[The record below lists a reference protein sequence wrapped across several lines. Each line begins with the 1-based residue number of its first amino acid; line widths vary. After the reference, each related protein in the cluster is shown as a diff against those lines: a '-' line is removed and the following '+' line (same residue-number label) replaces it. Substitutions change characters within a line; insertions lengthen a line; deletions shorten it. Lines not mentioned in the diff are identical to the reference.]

1 MTATEILKLIPEKTF
16 DILSAETKVDHQVKK
31 LTGETIFK
39 LVLFSMLSSNK
50 SSLRIM
56 EKFISSATFKCFSRR
71 TEVAKK
77 GRKTLSPHDCKYNSI
92 RDRICTME
100 VSYFERL
107 FEQMFIIY
115 NKELKE
121 ETALSK
127 TDSTFISLAAKLFST
142 GMEFGGDKTHRHVK
156 YSVVMK
162 GSLPMNAKAFT
173 EQTYASEDIALAE
186 AINTTDGLQKGT
198 IVFDRGLQSRDSFD
212 RFTTDGKYFITR
224 VKVTAK
230 HTIEEQKEIVVKP
243 DNSTVTI
250 SSDEVVYLFSQK
262 KRKSVFRYRLIKGT
276 IDASGEEICLISNLL
291 EEDAYV
297 IAHLYKQR
305 WEIEIFFKFIK
316 QELNASHLIS
326 RDENGIK
333 VMLYMTMIVASLIIV
348 YRKLNKIK
356 SYKMARLQFEMELN
370 DEMIKVIVRLC
381 GGDPDSVAALWKKN
395 IKND

>member
-16 DILSAETKVDHQVKK
+16 DTLSAETKVDHQVKK

-71 TEVAKK
+71 TETAKK
-77 GRKTLSPHDCKYNSI
+77 GRKPLSPHDCKYNSI

-100 VSYFERL
+100 VSYFEKL
-107 FEQMFIIY
+107 FEEIFIIY

-162 GSLPMNAKAFT
+162 GSLPMHVKAFT
-173 EQTYASEDIALAE
+173 EQPYASEEMALAE
-186 AINTTDGLQKGT
+186 VINDADGLQKGT
-198 IVFDRGLQSRDSFD
+198 IVFDRGLKSRDSFD
-212 RFTTDGKYFITR
+212 KFTTDNKYFITR
-224 VKVTAK
+224 SLPVARYDVDEKRKVGA
-230 HTIEEQKEIVVKP
+230 KP
-243 DNSTVTI
+243 DGSTVTI
-250 SSDEVVYLFSQK
+250 VSDEVVYLFGK
-262 KRKSVFRYRLIKGT
+262 KGKKSTFGYRLITGT
-276 IDASGEEICLISNLL
+276 IDESGEKICFISNLM
-291 EEDAYV
+291 EEDAYM
-297 IAHLYKQR
+297 IAHWYKQR
-305 WEIEIFFKFIK
+305 WEIEVFFKFIK
-316 QELNASHLIS
+316 QELNASHLVS
-326 RDENGIK
+326 RNENGIK

-381 GGDPDSVAALWKKN
+381 GGDPNKVPSLWKKT
-395 IKND
+395 

>member
-16 DILSAETKVDHQVKK
+16 DILAAETKVDHQVKK

-56 EKFISSATFKCFSRR
+56 EKFISSATFKCFNRR
-71 TEVAKK
+71 TVVAKK
-77 GRKTLSPHDCKYNSI
+77 GRKTLSPHDGKYNSI
-92 RDRICTME
+92 RDRICTIE
-100 VSYFERL
+100 VSYFEKL
-107 FEQMFIIY
+107 FEQVFIIY

-224 VKVTAK
+224 VKVNAK
-230 HTIEEQKEIVVKP
+230 YIIDEQKEIVVKP
-243 DNSTVTI
+243 DKSTVTI

-276 IDASGEEICLISNLL
+276 INASGEEICLISNLL
-291 EEDAYV
+291 EEDAYL

-333 VMLYMTMIVASLIIV
+333 VILYMTMIVASLIIV

-381 GGDPDSVAALWKKN
+381 GGDPDSAAALWKKT
-395 IKND
+395 

>member
-16 DILSAETKVDHQVKK
+16 DVLSAETKVDHQVKK

-56 EKFISSATFKCFSRR
+56 ESFISSATFKYFNRR
-71 TEVAKK
+71 TETAKK
-77 GRKTLSPHDCKYNSI
+77 GRKTLSPYGCKYNSI

-100 VSYFERL
+100 VSYFEKL
-107 FEQMFIIY
+107 FEQIFVIY
-115 NKELKE
+115 NRELKE

-127 TDSTFISLAAKLFST
+127 TDSTFISLAAKLFSI

-162 GSLPMNAKAFT
+162 GSLPMHVKAFT
-173 EQTYASEDIALAE
+173 EQTYGSEEQALAE
-186 AINTTDGLQKGT
+186 VINDADELQNGT
-198 IVFDRGLQSRDSFD
+198 IVFDRGLKSRDSFD
-212 RFTTDGKYFITR
+212 KFTTDNKYFITR
-224 VKVTAK
+224 SIPIARYEVAEKMEVGS
-230 HTIEEQKEIVVKP
+230 KP
-243 DNSTVTI
+243 DGSTVTI
-250 SSDEVVYLFSQK
+250 VSDEVVYLFNGKGK
-262 KRKSVFRYRLIKGT
+262 KSTFSYRLITGT
-276 IDASGEEICLISNLL
+276 IDAGGEDICFISNLM
-291 EEDAYV
+291 EEDAYM
-297 IAHLYKQR
+297 IAHWYKQR
-305 WEIEIFFKFIK
+305 WEIEVFFKFIK
-316 QELNASHLIS
+316 QELNASHLVS

-370 DEMIKVIVRLC
+370 DEMIKVIVRIC
-381 GGDPDSVAALWKKN
+381 GGDPNKAPSLWRKT
-395 IKND
+395 

>member
-16 DILSAETKVDHQVKK
+16 DALTAETKVDHQVKK

-56 EKFISSATFKCFSRR
+56 EKFISSATFKCFCKRNE
-71 TEVAKK
+71 TAKK

-92 RDRICTME
+92 RDRICTID
-100 VSYFERL
+100 VSYFEKL
-107 FEQMFIIY
+107 FEQIFAIY

-127 TDSTFISLAAKLFST
+127 TDSTFISLAAKLFSV

-162 GSLPMNAKAFT
+162 GSLPMHVKAFT
-173 EQTYASEDIALAE
+173 EQTYASEEMALAE
-186 AINTTDGLQKGT
+186 VINDADGLQKST
-198 IVFDRGLQSRDSFD
+198 IVFDRGLKSRDSFD
-212 RFTTDGKYFITR
+212 KFSTDNKYFITR
-224 VKVTAK
+224 SLPGAK
-230 HTIEEQKEIVVKP
+230 HEVEEKREVGAKP
-243 DNSTVTI
+243 DGSTVTI
-250 SSDEVVYLFSQK
+250 VSDEAVYLFGK
-262 KRKSVFRYRLIKGT
+262 KGKKSKFSYRLITGT
-276 IDASGEEICLISNLL
+276 IDDTGEEIWFISNLM
-291 EEDAYV
+291 EEDAYQ
-297 IAHLYKQR
+297 IAQWYKQR
-305 WEIEIFFKFIK
+305 WEIEVFFKFIK
-316 QELNASHLIS
+316 QELNASHLVS

-333 VMLYMTMIVASLIIV
+333 VMLYMTMIVASMIIV

-356 SYKMARLQFEMELN
+356 SYKMSRWQFEMDLN

-381 GGDPDSVAALWKKN
+381 GGNPDNVAALWKKT
-395 IKND
+395 